1 MGLMNMP
8 YAPVV
13 AVLVGV
19 TALIPVFGA
28 FIGTAIGA
36 FLILMVEPIKALWF
50 VLFILVLQQVEG
62 NLIYPKVVGK
72 SVGLPSMWVL
82 AAVTIGGNAFGIVGM
97 LLGVPICS
105 VIYSIFKKVVNS
117 RLIAKKENRIPDTAP
132 KEAEEEK
139 EKPLPKEQ

>member
-1 MGLMNMP
+1 
-8 YAPVV
+8 
-13 AVLVGV
+13 
-19 TALIPVFGA
+19 
-28 FIGTAIGA
+28 
-36 FLILMVEPIKALWF
+36 
-50 VLFILVLQQVEG
+50 
-62 NLIYPKVVGK
+62 
-72 SVGLPSMWVL
+72 MWVL

-117 RLIAKKENRIPDTAP
+117 RLIAKKENRIPDAAP